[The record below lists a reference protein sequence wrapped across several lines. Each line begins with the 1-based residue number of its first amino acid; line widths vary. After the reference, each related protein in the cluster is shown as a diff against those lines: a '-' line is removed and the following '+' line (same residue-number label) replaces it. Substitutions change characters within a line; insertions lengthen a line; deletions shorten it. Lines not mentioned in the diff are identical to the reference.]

1 MARKVQELSA
11 KPDKNKRLK
20 LSWLTRENLIYI
32 TLIGISISA
41 PLVSYAGVSLI
52 YPNSTMTSD
61 VVSSPPITWTQG
73 ADYAAASALGFAGS
87 FAQTNNAG
95 SFTLTVSGLSGG
107 TVTID
112 KLVNVVADSGVA
124 TYKIQITT
132 ALDGTLDPE
141 PTTLKLRFWT
151 GGTAPTGDGSAGVI
165 TVLDLKSALDTET
178 AATIAGDESVFVQLV
193 YQLASSTTG
202 SSTVSIAPSSI
213 TTS

>member
-1 MARKVQELSA
+1 MSN
-11 KPDKNKRLK
+11 KPDKNERSK
-20 LSWLTRENLIYI
+20 LSWLNRNNLIYI
-32 TLIGISISA
+32 TLVCISISA

-52 YPNSTMTSD
+52 YPSSTITSS
-61 VVSSPPITWTQG
+61 VNSSPPITWTQG
-73 ADYAAASALGFAGS
+73 TDYPSASALGFAGS
-87 FAQTNNAG
+87 FAQTNNAA

-112 KLVNVVADSGVA
+112 KLVNVVATSGVA

-132 ALDGTLDPE
+132 ALAGTLSPA

-151 GGTAPTGDGSAGVI
+151 GETAPTADGSAGVI
-165 TVLDLKSALDTET
+165 TVLDLKSALNTET
-178 AATIAGDESVFVQLV
+178 AATIAGNQSVFVQLV

-213 TTS
+213 TTT